1 MVTLSI
7 KVSPAQKAR
16 LDTLARR
23 RKTTTSAL
31 MREALSHLAEESAAG
46 GESSC
51 YDLTRD
57 LFEKPDKLGASS
69 QGDRSFNKTHLRSF
83 GQKRLR

>member
-23 RKTTTSAL
+23 RKTTSSAL
-31 MREALSHLAEESAAG
+31 MRDALDRLAHESAAG
-46 GESSC
+46 GESTC
-51 YDLTRD
+51 YQLTHD
-57 LFEKPDKLGASS
+57 LFENPGKLGASS
-69 QGDRSFNKTHLRSF
+69 QGDRSYNKSHLRNF
-83 GQKRLR
+83 GQKRHR